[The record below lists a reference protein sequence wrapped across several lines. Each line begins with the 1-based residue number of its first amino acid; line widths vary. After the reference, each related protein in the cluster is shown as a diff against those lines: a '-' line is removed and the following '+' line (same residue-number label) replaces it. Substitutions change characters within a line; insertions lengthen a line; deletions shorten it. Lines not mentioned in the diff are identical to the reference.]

1 MTTPRIAGFTIAAAG
16 IVFSV
21 LTAAF
26 AWLRLGQPWFP
37 GGPTA
42 SAILADTLLGLAT
55 TGSLALAGAALIVL
69 LFSRT
74 VPRWWSL
81 AYLLFALALLA
92 VIIWREGEAASEIL
106 RQIQSNPDV
115 LVTGWQPRLTDY
127 VVIGLRL
134 LLGVVAS
141 LAIGAPLLLPPRL
154 SRPAPDVPQR
164 PLGLRSRS
172 GSPRPTPKDPRPGTS
187 RIIGSWKLG
196 IGS

>member
-42 SAILADTLLGLAT
+42 SAILADVLLGLAM

-81 AYLLFALALLA
+81 AYLLVALALLA

-164 PLGLRSRS
+164 PLGL
-172 GSPRPTPKDPRPGTS
+172 
-187 RIIGSWKLG
+187 
-196 IGS
+196 